1 MIGTTIKEKK
11 SNIQL
16 RENGTI
22 KEPDPSD
29 PKFDS
34 WDAKNSMIMSWLLN
48 SIQLEILKTYF
59 FSLNNK
65 GGMGCHCLD
74 IFQYERFCSNP

>member
-59 FSLNNK
+59 FSLSTTK
-65 GGMGCHCLD
+65 EVWD
-74 IFQYERFCSNP
+74 ATA